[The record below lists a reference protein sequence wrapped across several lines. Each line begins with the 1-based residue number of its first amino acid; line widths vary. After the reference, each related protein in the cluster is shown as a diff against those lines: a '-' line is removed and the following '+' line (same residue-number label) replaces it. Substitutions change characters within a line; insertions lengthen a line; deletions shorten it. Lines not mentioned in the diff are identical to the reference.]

1 MLLLNFEHF
10 TQLKMT
16 LLKLS
21 EAFSFS
27 IERNENRVR
36 LIVYKRGVE
45 NVCRKENVGRLQQF
59 LKSGEGHLF
68 KGRMQLH
75 KNALG
80 VSVMVKGE
88 LVGVLNN
95 EELIGMIR

>member
-1 MLLLNFEHF
+1 MI
-10 TQLKMT
+10 
-16 LLKLS
+16 LLKLN
-21 EAFSFS
+21 EVFSFS
-27 IERNENRVR
+27 IERNENKVR
-36 LIVYKRGVE
+36 LIVYKGGVE

-59 LKSGEGHLF
+59 LKSGEGRLF

-80 VSVMVKGE
+80 ISVMVKGK